1 MHLDMSKITK
11 AVITAAGQGTRFLPA
26 TKNIPKE
33 LIPIINKPT
42 IHYKVEACIN
52 AGIKEI
58 IIVTRFGNSAVEDYF
73 DTAPV
78 LENYLRSKGKEKE
91 AEEIKKIYTSA
102 NFIFV
107 RQDPTLPYGTGAAL
121 YSVRNVIKDESF
133 VFGFGDDLILTD
145 ENYIK
150 GMIDTANEENT
161 ELVLSVQNMPRET
174 MGKWGMVDI
183 KEGTKDVVERF
194 LEKPRPEE
202 ITSTLASLGNYILPS
217 SIFDILDPKNL
228 INGEFIFQQTFPEYI
243 KRSAVRAYMT
253 PGKFLTNGDPLNY
266 LISTVEVAL
275 SRDDLKVQF
284 KEYLKSKIKEL

>member
-1 MHLDMSKITK
+1 MHLDMNKITK

-78 LENYLRSKGKEKE
+78 LENYLRSKGKDKE

-121 YSVRNVIKDESF
+121 YSVRNLIKDESF

-150 GMIDTANEENT
+150 GMMDVAEEENT
-161 ELVLSVQNMPRET
+161 ELVLSVQSLDKE
-174 MGKWGMVDI
+174 MVPKFSMVEI
-183 KEGTKDVVERF
+183 KEGTKDVVKSF
-194 LEKPRPEE
+194 LEKPKPEQV
-202 ITSTLASLGNYILPS
+202 TSTLVSLGNYILPS
-217 SIFDILDPKNL
+217 SIFDVLDPNNL
-228 INGEFIFQQTFPEYI
+228 VNGEFIFQQTFTEYI
-243 KRSAVRAYMT
+243 KRSVVRAYMT

-275 SRDDLKVQF
+275 SREDLKEQF
-284 KEYLKSKIKEL
+284 KEYLKSKIKDL